1 MANNAI
7 GILFE
12 VQGGGDING
21 ASGKRINGQLRNL
34 IGQINKSDTV
44 KLKFQIDSN
53 YFNQQIKQLQQQL
66 QSLSAGGSP
75 SGSGKGSSQ
84 TSQTQQQTK
93 AYREASAAV
102 TNYYNLLTQLQ
113 NAMTRTT
120 AIVGSQTEGFRL
132 SERATAKE
140 TERWGELVAQVHQ
153 AREAYTNATSTQ
165 NASTMTAEQYAAVL
179 ERSSAAQMK
188 FNLQS
193 STSTANAQAAWGN
206 LTAKVHDYV
215 SRVEYSASRNKF
227 AAQSLQELRN
237 MANSTDYRGYDA
249 LKQKLA
255 EVQQYINQNA
265 LATETWGQKMLK
277 TFGSRVRSALAGI
290 VTVKVGQYLRDVYN
304 NVVELDTAMT
314 NLQIASG
321 KTHKEVEAL
330 TKSYSK
336 LAQQLGATT
345 VEVAEAAD
353 TWLRQG
359 YAAEEATTLIKNS
372 TMLAKLGQIEASE
385 ASTALTS
392 AMKGYK
398 VSVEDSISV
407 VDKLTAVDMEAAASA
422 GDIAT
427 AMAETATSADIAGVS
442 MDELIGYIAT
452 VKEVTQD
459 GAESV
464 GIFYKTLFARM
475 NNVAAGKF
483 IDDETGESL
492 NDVET
497 VLNELGI
504 ALRDV
509 NGEFRSSSTVLAEV
523 GSRWDDFNTVQQ
535 HAIATAMAG
544 TRQQEKFIVLMENY
558 GNAMKYAE
566 TSTNAAGT
574 ATEKYTA
581 YTMSLEGRINSL
593 TASFETFS
601 MNILDSEVVAFV
613 ISAAEAILNALNAI
627 LSFGNG
633 GIAAF
638 AVAVSVA
645 ILSITLLNKALTGLG
660 LNANLAKTS
669 FGDLVAAIQL
679 GSASIGQA
687 LLKLATNPVVYIGI
701 LIATFAALSQDMPGI
716 SAIVCAAILGI
727 GIAVAVA
734 CHTANN
740 AVWAFM
746 VRNPIGWILAA
757 VTALVLLIMSV
768 IKWIQNLCNANA
780 EARKAALETAAAM
793 QEQADAMKEVAD
805 AAEEAADSV
814 KTLVDE
820 LEELQS
826 SGDLDASEWIEN
838 IDAIGEEVT
847 KLYPDE
853 HLTSL
858 QAINRLLEE
867 EYTYNDLINMT
878 MQERI
883 DLLAGIENGSRAL
896 SAQAARDA
904 YVAQKNASSQLAYV
918 LTNYGYELTNDNETW
933 TWDNLKGNQIKSAI
947 AEAEDIA
954 SGLSGVHMSANAGKD
969 IDIKIDGANITE
981 YVENLRAA
989 VDEYEERYKYNFG
1002 ALSENAVYKY
1012 LSDSLAQAEE
1022 SLSAQQSA
1030 FTSFIEQTATLHGAG
1045 LVIDFDEESTKDKAK
1060 AAYNAAVDELV
1071 KDIRNDSDVASAINE
1086 GLLGKTTEEQDA
1098 AIKEYAQEY
1107 IRKYHTE
1114 LFNAV
1119 NDMPVI
1125 VPLKSA
1131 IDIFDDLEG
1140 EFGLIRDAMEEFNE
1154 SGSVS
1159 AETIR
1164 SITDEFP
1171 ELLKYI
1177 NQTENGFEMLG
1188 QSMDEIMTDYWKAKA
1203 QEYADDISSAYEYY
1217 NAVKAAYDGT
1227 LESYQIVNDA
1237 YTQLQNAIES
1247 GNNFI
1252 TAQNVLTD
1260 DLLEEQY
1267 TEILESQKDAL
1278 EEQADAYEELC
1289 DIRKELLK
1297 SYEDERK
1304 YVKELKK
1311 KQKAVNKLSTQL
1323 SVARLDTSA
1332 SGQARVRELKAE
1344 LEEAQEELDDFTL
1357 EHAIDIV
1364 TKQIDDSND
1373 QYKRLIENSVS
1384 RLEATINGVGSMTAE
1399 AMKDAIAAA
1408 GETPI
1413 IAGGDD
1419 STTGSIT
1426 DAIADATTGVT
1437 GDNTGSTTMPE
1448 KTPIEAPKE
1457 YREPEPEPVVKPV
1470 KTKLEKGTDYS
1481 VSGMNAISWGKDDI
1495 TVTING
1501 KSYDTKIGA
1510 KVEDQ
1515 ATINALNNLYGG
1527 SLPERGSIAVHNGV
1541 AYISDGKWR
1550 QLVEEDVTQ
1559 LTNAYLNGLH
1569 NYHTG
1574 GFVGSDVALDS
1585 NEEFAKL
1592 LKGEFVA
1599 TPTQMHRFMK
1609 KTLPEVV
1616 SSGSIKNEFN
1626 APLFTIE
1633 CDNVT
1638 SEAIPKLK
1646 NVVDEAVKEVKKQ
1659 LDYGMNR
1666 VGYKKTAKK
1675 LLI

>member
-75 SGSGKGSSQ
+75 SGGGKGSSQ

-93 AYREASAAV
+93 AYREATKAVQEYYDALTKYERRASRNANAETDYSAL
-102 TNYYNLLTQLQ
+102 YQSLD
-113 NAMTRTT
+113 T
-120 AIVGSQTEGFRL
+120 ARQ
-132 SERATAKE
+132 K
-140 TERWGELVAQVHQ
+140 
-153 AREAYTNATSTQ
+153 
-165 NASTMTAEQYAAVL
+165 AEQYFNLVDGEFQGIKDSISGLTEEQVKMLQTFESA
-179 ERSSAAQMK
+179 RSMK
-188 FNLQS
+188 FDADFTDIQN
-193 STSTANAQAAWGN
+193 NAESAWSG
-206 LTAKVHDYV
+206 LTAKVHDYIN
-215 SRVEYSASRNKF
+215 RVEDAASRNQM
-227 AAQSLQELRN
+227 AAKALKELRD
-237 MANSTDYRGYDA
+237 MANSTDYRGYDE
-249 LKQKLA
+249 LKKKLA
-255 EVQQYINQNA
+255 EVQKQINEND
-265 LATETWGQKMLK
+265 LATETWGQKMAK

-290 VTVKVGQYLRDVYN
+290 ITAKIGQYIKDVYD

-321 KTHKEVEAL
+321 KTRKEIEAL
-330 TKSYSK
+330 TSSYSK

-345 VEVAEAAD
+345 IEVAEAAD

-359 YAAEEATTLIKNS
+359 YAADEANTLIRNS
-372 TMLAKLGQIEASE
+372 TMLAKLGQMEAAE

-392 AMKGYK
+392 AMKGYG
-398 VSVEDSISV
+398 VAVEDSIGI
-407 VDKLTAVDMEAAASA
+407 VDKFTKVDMEAAASA

-427 AMAETATSADIAGVS
+427 AMAETATSAKLAGVS
-442 MDELIGYIAT
+442 MDTLIGYIAT

-464 GIFYKTLFARM
+464 GTFYKTLFARM
-475 NNVAAGKF
+475 NNVAAGNF
-483 IDDETGESL
+483 IDEETGESL

-504 ALRDV
+504 ALRDT
-509 NGEFRSSSTVLAEV
+509 NGEFRASSEVLAEV
-523 GSRWDDFNTVQQ
+523 GSRWATFNTVQQ

-558 GNAMKYAE
+558 GTAINYAN
-566 TSTNAAGT
+566 TATASSGT
-574 ATEKYTA
+574 AMEKYSA
-581 YTMSLEGRINSL
+581 YTDSLEGRLNSL
-593 TASFETFS
+593 TASFEEFS
-601 MNILDSEVVAFV
+601 TTILDSDLVAFFIDIMNGAV
-613 ISAAEAILNALNAI
+613 NALNA
-627 LSFGNG
+627 
-633 GIAAF
+633 
-638 AVAVSVA
+638 V
-645 ILSITLLNKALTGLG
+645 
-660 LNANLAKTS
+660 TS
-669 FGDLVAAIQL
+669 FGDGIVTILLIVSTATIAAFTL
-679 GSASIGQA
+679 
-687 LLKLATNPVVYIGI
+687 
-701 LIATFAALSQDMPGI
+701 
-716 SAIVCAAILGI
+716 I
-727 GIAVAVA
+727 GIAATKLKGHLDLLKTSFINALKNPLTYMTILTSLFIAFQDDMSGTVKFLVGLLAVA
-734 CHTANN
+734 ATAFSVFCILVKTGAISTAATVSTAIMNI
-740 AVWAFM
+740 
-746 VRNPIGWILAA
+746 PIFGWIIAIIQA
-757 VTALVLLIMSV
+757 VIIAFTALIGAFDA
-768 IKWIQNLCNANA
+768 WIETDA
-780 EARKAALETAAAM
+780 EARESALETAEAM
-793 QEQADAMKEVAD
+793 QEEADAMKDIAD
-805 AAEEAADSV
+805 AAKEATDNV
-814 KTLVDE
+814 KSLIDE
-820 LEELQS
+820 LSELQDE
-826 SGDLDASEWIEN
+826 GELDASGWVEN
-838 IDAIGEEVT
+838 IEAIGEEVS

-858 QAINRLLEE
+858 QAINRLLET

-883 DLLAGIENGSRAL
+883 ELLDGIEIGTRKL

-904 YVAQKNASSQLAYV
+904 YTAQKNASDKLSYA
-918 LTNYGYELTNDNETW
+918 LTTYGYDLTNDNETW
-933 TWDNLKGNQIKSAI
+933 TWGNLKGNQIKSAI

-954 SGLSGVHMSANAGKD
+954 SGLKGIHMSANAGKD

-989 VDEYEERYKYNFG
+989 VNEYEERYKYNFG

-1030 FTSFIEQTATLHGAG
+1030 LTSFIEQTATLHGTG
-1045 LVIDFDEESTKDKAK
+1045 LVIDFDEESTKDEAK

-1071 KDIRNDSDVASAINE
+1071 KDIRNDSDIAAAINE
-1086 GLLGKTTEEQDA
+1086 GLLGKTVEEQDA

-1114 LFNAV
+1114 LFNAA

-1140 EFGLIRDAMEEFNE
+1140 EFGLLRDAMDEFNE

-1304 YVKELKK
+1304 YVRELEK

-1332 SGQARVRELKAE
+1332 SGQARVRELEAE

-1399 AMKDAIAAA
+1399 AMKEAITAA

-1413 IAGGDD
+1413 IAGGDN

-1426 DAIADATTGVT
+1426 DAITDATTGVT
-1437 GDNTGSTTMPE
+1437 GDNTGATAMPE
-1448 KTPIEAPKE
+1448 KAPIEAPKE
-1457 YREPEPEPVVKPV
+1457 YKEPEPEPVVKPA

-1481 VSGMNAISWGKDDI
+1481 VSGMNAVSMGKDDI

-1527 SLPERGSIAVHNGV
+1527 SLPEKGTIAVHNGV

-1559 LTNAYLNGLH
+1559 LTNAYLYGLH

-1574 GFVGSDVALDS
+1574 GFVGGDVALDS

-1592 LKGEFVA
+1592 LRGEFVA

-1609 KTLPEVV
+1609 KTLPDVV
-1616 SSGSIKNEFN
+1616 NSGSTKNEFN
-1626 APLFTIE
+1626 APLITIE

-1638 SEAIPKLK
+1638 SEAMPKLQ

-1659 LDYGMNR
+1659 LDSGMSR
-1666 VGYKKTAKK
+1666 VGHKKTAKK